1 MIVEFFSRGKG
12 AGSGPVDYLLGKD
25 RERERAS
32 VLRGNPDETAAI
44 IDGSAYAKKYTS
56 GCLSFEEHNISEDKK
71 RELMTDFEECLFP
84 NMDKSQYNVLWV
96 EHRDKGR
103 LELNFVIPNIELET
117 GKRLQPY
124 YHNADLKRVDAW
136 RTIKNIENGFS
147 DPEDPAKRQGVLT
160 AKDLPK
166 TQKEAVAA
174 INDAMLAWVGAGA
187 VEDRQ
192 GVVKALESAG
202 FELARQTKTSISIKD
217 PDGGRNIRLKGAIYE
232 QDFRFGQGVQS
243 DIEQRSREHKQ
254 RAAERLGEAKERYSF
269 GIERRAAELAKRYP
283 RPQPSFDR
291 SPGEQRPG
299 LEKNGLQKP
308 SKNELE
314 PIRDLGLG
322 GVCSTDSLFRAARLE
337 RLSRQDDSHDS
348 PTDRRSQ
355 ADFGDLG
362 GQDVGRG
369 TQEMHTGRGQTR
381 LEAVRPAGQEIHQFI
396 VGRQENADGGL
407 GDEINDGSREI
418 IARFIKENEQRSRER
433 RERNG
438 QRLGAVGTGA
448 TEQRAKNAGSL
459 EALRRTAETDRSQN
473 AGSLTGLCSA
483 PRSAGSIDRAASS
496 LGAAKHAADAA
507 KQAVERAF
515 KSVEQSVK
523 HLVAAAK
530 VKVKSW
536 GSSNEQSRGNSR
548 ERDNGFSR

>member
-25 RERERAS
+25 RDRERAS

-147 DPEDPAKRQGVLT
+147 DPEDPAKRQAVLS

-166 TQKEAVAA
+166 TQKEAVTA
-174 INDAMLAWVGAGA
+174 INDGLTNLVQ
-187 VEDRQ
+187 Q
-192 GVVKALESAG
+192 GVVENRQDVIKTLEAAG
-202 FELARQTKTSISIKD
+202 FEVARQTKTSISIKD

-232 QDFRFGQGVQS
+232 QDFRFGQGVQG

-283 RPQPSFDR
+283 AKQPSLER
-291 SPGEQRPG
+291 SPDEQRPG
-299 LEKNGLQKP
+299 LAENGLQKP

-314 PIRDLGLG
+314 PVQNVDY
-322 GVCSTDSLFRAARLE
+322 GVSVSNDSLLRADRLE
-337 RLSRQDDSHDS
+337 RLSKQDDSHAS
-348 PTDRRSQ
+348 PTNSRSQ
-355 ADFGDLG
+355 ADLEHATERDH
-362 GQDVGRG
+362 VRGRG
-369 TQEMHTGRGQTR
+369 
-381 LEAVRPAGQEIHQFI
+381 GQEIHHIEDDRRPVQSG
-396 VGRQENADGGL
+396 GRGVQGANGR
-407 GDEINDGSREI
+407 GDQINDGSREV
-418 IARFIKENEQRSRER
+418 IARFIKENERGSSER
-433 RERNG
+433 REQHS
-438 QRLGAVGTGA
+438 QRLGAIGTG
-448 TEQRAKNAGSL
+448 TTDQGKRNTGNL
-459 EALRRTAETDRSQN
+459 EALRATAETDRHKN
-473 AGSLTGLCSA
+473 ARSLTGLSSEGGKV
-483 PRSAGSIDRAASS
+483 RELERASNIF
-496 LGAAKHAADAA
+496 GAAKHGADAA

-515 KSVEQSVK
+515 SAVEQ
-523 HLVAAAK
+523 LVAKIK
-530 VKVKSW
+530 VKARALSPKRHSH
-536 GSSNEQSRGNSR
+536 GRSS
-548 ERDNGFSR
+548 GFSR

>member
-147 DPEDPAKRQGVLT
+147 DPEDPAKRQAVLS

-166 TQKEAVAA
+166 TQKEAVTA
-174 INDAMLAWVGAGA
+174 INDGLTNLVQ
-187 VEDRQ
+187 Q
-192 GVVKALESAG
+192 GVVENRQDVIKTLEAAG
-202 FELARQTKTSISIKD
+202 FEVARQTKTSISIKD

-232 QDFRFGQGVQS
+232 QDFRFGQGVQG

-283 RPQPSFDR
+283 SPQPGFDR
-291 SPGEQRPG
+291 SPGEQHAG
-299 LEKNGLQKP
+299 IAEKSLQKP

-314 PIRDLGLG
+314 PIRDLDLG
-322 GVCSTDSLFRAARLE
+322 GACSDDSLLRADRLE
-337 RLSRQDDSHDS
+337 RLSKQDDSHPI
-348 PTDRRSQ
+348 PTNNRSQ
-355 ADFGDLG
+355 ADFERLAEGGD
-362 GQDVGRG
+362 
-369 TQEMHTGRGQTR
+369 
-381 LEAVRPAGQEIHQFI
+381 VRRS
-396 VGRQENADGGL
+396 GRQEVHHIEEDQRPLQSGTRGVQGHDGS
-407 GDEINDGSREI
+407 GDRINDGSREI

-448 TEQRAKNAGSL
+448 TEQRARNSASL
-459 EALRRTAETDRSQN
+459 EALRTTAETDRHQN

-483 PRSAGSIDRAASS
+483 PRSAGSIDRATIS

-536 GSSNEQSRGNSR
+536 GSSR
-548 ERDNGFSR
+548 ERDGGFSR

>member
-84 NMDKSQYNVLWV
+84 NLDKSQYNVLWV

-117 GKRLQPY
+117 GKRLQPF
-124 YHNADLKRVDAW
+124 YHKSDLKRVDSW
-136 RTIKNIENGFS
+136 CTIKNIEHGFS
-147 DPEDPAKRQGVLT
+147 DPKDPAKRQAVLSS
-160 AKDLPK
+160 KNLPK

-174 INDAMLAWVGAGA
+174 INETMLFWVKEGA
-187 VEDRQ
+187 VKDRQ
-192 GVVKALESAG
+192 GVVKVLEAAG
-202 FELARQTKTSISIKD
+202 FEVARQTKTSISIKD

-232 QDFRFGQGVQS
+232 QNFRFGQGIQG

-269 GIERRAAELAKRYP
+269 GIELRAAELAKRYP
-283 RPQPSFDR
+283 SPQPGFDR
-291 SPGEQRPG
+291 SPGEQHAG
-299 LEKNGLQKP
+299 IEEKSLQKP

-314 PIRDLGLG
+314 PIRDVVLG
-322 GVCSTDSLFRAARLE
+322 GACSDDSLLRADRLE
-337 RLSRQDDSHDS
+337 CLSKQDDSHS
-348 PTDRRSQ
+348 IPTNHRSEGN
-355 ADFGDLG
+355 FSDLG
-362 GQDVGRG
+362 RQDARRG
-369 TQEMHTGRGQTR
+369 TQEVHVERGQAR
-381 LEAVRPAGQEIHQFI
+381 MEAVRPAGQEIHQII
-396 VGRQENADGGL
+396 VGRRENAADGL
-407 GDEINDGSREI
+407 GDEINDGSREV

-438 QRLGAVGTGA
+438 LRLGAVGTGA
-448 TEQRAKNAGSL
+448 TEQRERNSGSL
-459 EALRRTAETDRSQN
+459 EALRATAETDRRQN
-473 AGSLTGLCSA
+473 AGSLTGLCQA
-483 PRSAGSIDRAASS
+483 PRHAGSIDRAAIS

-507 KQAVERAF
+507 KHAVERAF

-523 HLVAAAK
+523 HFVAAAK
-530 VKVKSW
+530 VKVKNL
-536 GSSNEQSRGNSR
+536 SSSRV
-548 ERDNGFSR
+548 RDGGFSR